1 MANTQ
6 LIGMTRCS
14 AHYRMELHLKGQ
26 KSKDTANPLY
36 RHERDVHK
44 GEVQTYQTRILASEK
59 NLLPL
64 CIMEGLYIEKQN
76 YTMNDKN
83 EFGRGSLVRMIANR
97 IT

>member
-1 MANTQ
+1 MY
-6 LIGMTRCS
+6 ISDMS
-14 AHYRMELHLKGQ
+14 V
-26 KSKDTANPLY
+26 PLRY
-36 RHERDVHK
+36 RHIRDVHN

-83 EFGRGSLVRMIANR
+83 EFGRGSLVRMTANR

>member
-1 MANTQ
+1 MYITK
-6 LIGMTRCS
+6 R
-14 AHYRMELHLKGQ
+14 YRNIRDLH
-26 KSKDTANPLY
+26 N
-36 RHERDVHK
+36 R
-44 GEVQTYQTRILASEK
+44 EVQTYQTRILASEK

-83 EFGRGSLVRMIANR
+83 EFGRGSLVRMTASI